1 MQYLVRMITPPNG
14 TVLDPFSGSGTTG
27 VACKI
32 DGFNFVGLELS
43 EEYAKIAQQ
52 RIDTFVEE
60 KEFIDNCKIFESE
73 KNKIETQ
80 YNLFD

>member
-14 TVLDPFSGSGTTG
+14 TVLDPFAGSGTTG

-43 EEYAKIAQQ
+43 EEYAKIAQA
-52 RIDTFVEE
+52 RIDVFVEE
-60 KEFIDNCKIFESE
+60 KELIDNCKIFESE
-73 KNKIETQ
+73 KNKIESQ

>member
-1 MQYLVRMITPPNG
+1 MITPEGG

-43 EEYAKIAQQ
+43 EEYAAIAQQ

-73 KNKIETQ
+73 RNKIESQ

>member
-43 EEYAKIAQQ
+43 EEYAKIAQA
-52 RIDTFVEE
+52 RIDVFVEE
-60 KEFIDNCKIFESE
+60 KELIDNCKIFESE
-73 KNKIETQ
+73 KNKIESQ

>member
-14 TVLDPFSGSGTTG
+14 TVLDPFAGSGTTG

-43 EEYAKIAQQ
+43 EEYGEIARA
-52 RIDTFVEE
+52 RIEKFVEE
-60 KEFIDNCKIFESE
+60 REFIDDCKIFESE
-73 KNKIETQ
+73 KNKIESQ
-80 YNLFD
+80 YRLFE